1 MVMHYRIVDYFYI
14 FLTWLFQYTFVS
26 TCIGWSMNH
35 ISCLRN
41 YRCPPSATPLYIC
54 LVICDRVEMDVQLS
68 VFFKFISIDESF
80 IFAVYFQTFQNLDD
94 YVINYYKSSFY
105 GYFQTF

>member
-1 MVMHYRIVDYFYI
+1 MHRLVNEPYF
-14 FLTWLFQYTFVS
+14 LFTQLSLSTICNAPYTYVLS
-26 TCIGWSMNH
+26 
-35 ISCLRN
+35 
-41 YRCPPSATPLYIC
+41 SATG
-54 LVICDRVEMDVQLS
+54 VEMDVQLS